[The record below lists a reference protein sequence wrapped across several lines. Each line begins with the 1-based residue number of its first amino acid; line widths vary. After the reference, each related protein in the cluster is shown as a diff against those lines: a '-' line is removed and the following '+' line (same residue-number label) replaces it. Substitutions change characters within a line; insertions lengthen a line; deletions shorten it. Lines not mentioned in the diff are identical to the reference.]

1 MANTEFNN
9 IVFDNTATT
18 TNFSPNNVAQSDELL
33 APETYNYERE
43 TNFAK
48 LKRKIKIAKIAVF
61 SVTVTVTGGAIVIG
75 LTQSNNGP
83 KIPVVE
89 TPSFRVENKTL
100 FYSFKLNDVKNYK
113 VIFTIKNNKG
123 NIYEIVL
130 DKDDTY
136 ENSYDLSSYSG
147 SLSASLDYSNEVD
160 LFGNLYTYNFEL

>member
-61 SVTVTVTGGAIVIG
+61 SVTVTVTGGAIVVG
-75 LTQSNNGP
+75 LNQNNVGA
-83 KIPVVE
+83 KTPVVE
-89 TPSFRVENKTL
+89 APSFRVENKTL
-100 FYSFKLNDVKNYK
+100 IYSFKLNNVNNYK
-113 VIFTIKNNKG
+113 VIFTINQDKE
-123 NIYEIVL
+123 NIYKVTL
-130 DKDDTY
+130 DKDNTY

-147 SLSASLDYSNEVD
+147 SMSASLDYTNEVD
-160 LFGNLYTYNFEL
+160 HAGNLYTFNFTI